1 MTSKK
6 IFYCL
11 LIIKR
16 SIFLSVQLRTTV
28 FVKVD
33 KSEKKISLS
42 YFRLLVKMRL
52 ASLSTAYGSASTLLL
67 LLLTTTVTATASKTA
82 GSSRSPDAAK
92 TNKAT
97 VYEAEY
103 RKLHDH
109 TEDKDGLE
117 SIR

>member
-1 MTSKK
+1 
-6 IFYCL
+6 
-11 LIIKR
+11 LINIKR
-16 SIFLSVQLRTTV
+16 SIFLNVQLRTTV

-33 KSEKKISLS
+33 INENIFSLS
-42 YFRLLVKMRL
+42 HFRLFVKMRL

-67 LLLTTTVTATASKTA
+67 LLLTTTATATASKTA